1 MPCSEASMAAAM
13 VRRYSRGI
21 GLSAWLSV
29 TGTSGQSSPTIAP
42 TRSSCAGSTTDQSRL
57 TAIASTGQRLK

>member
-1 MPCSEASMAAAM
+1 MPCSAASMAVAM

-29 TGTSGQSSPTIAP
+29 TGTSGQSARTISPT
-42 TRSSCAGSTTDQSRL
+42 RRSCAGLATDQSRL